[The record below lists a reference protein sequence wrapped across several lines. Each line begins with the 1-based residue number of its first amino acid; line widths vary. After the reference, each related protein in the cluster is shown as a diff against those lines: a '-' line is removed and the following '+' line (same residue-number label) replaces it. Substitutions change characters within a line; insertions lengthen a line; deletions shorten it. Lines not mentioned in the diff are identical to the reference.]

1 MPRRWMLRLCCA
13 PTESTRGRTHH
24 RHVVAVG
31 PGLDRAATGR
41 TTIFQP
47 LLDQTV
53 THAYRQRLSTLDRE
67 IGEYRSANDH
77 ARA

>member
-1 MPRRWMLRLCCA
+1 
-13 PTESTRGRTHH
+13 
-24 RHVVAVG
+24 VAAG